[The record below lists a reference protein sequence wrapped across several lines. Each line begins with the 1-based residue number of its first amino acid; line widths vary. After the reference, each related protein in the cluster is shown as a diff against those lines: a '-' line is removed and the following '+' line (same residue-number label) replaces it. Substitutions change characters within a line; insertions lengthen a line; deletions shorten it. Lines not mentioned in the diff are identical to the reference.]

1 MRLPSGL
8 FQDADKFGV
17 CLFDKRFLIAADDLA
32 ITVDDFSIDDRARY
46 VACGCLVDQS
56 TVRVRVS
63 SRLSENV
70 PSRIHEHN
78 VGSLARFQRSQ
89 LFVHSEC
96 FCGIHGHHGEYLFG
110 SHRLWA
116 ILRSK
121 GCCQDTELAYG
132 VHPPSI
138 QGTVEPRHDRRSLPD
153 KLGEARQG
161 TAEFQVSRH
170 VDDNARAGLADD
182 VLFQF
187 RDKRRVDEE
196 RVLSQDSQRLERSQ
210 FLRATF
216 AAHALDL
223 AFVRCEDDLKGVA
236 ACVSQCLGLGQALI
250 STERSV
256 SGAHRISQQ
265 AILAIRCNVV
275 AKRLC
280 VGHLFAERHTQSLRP
295 IRRAVGKQASADE
308 PEPERASCLEDLV
321 RVAHRAAFEE
331 RCDAAA
337 NRLTDSEFSRAANL
351 FGRKSSNES
360 ESRSLALCI
369 VQDLVGLTTEQAES
383 EASVA
388 EDQTRKD
395 NHACLLYTSP
405 S

>member
-1 MRLPSGL
+1 MRLPSSL

-17 CLFDKRFLIAADDLA
+17 CVFDKRFLVATDDLA
-32 ITVDDFSIDDRARY
+32 ITVDDSSIDDRTSY

-70 PSRIHEHN
+70 PSRVHEHN

-89 LFVHSEC
+89 FFVPSEC
-96 FCGIHGHHGEYLFG
+96 FCGLHGHHREYLFG

-121 GCCQDTELAYG
+121 RRCQNTELAYG
-132 VHPPSI
+132 VHSPSI
-138 QGTVEPRHDRRSLPD
+138 PGTVESAQDLRSLPH
-153 KLGEARQG
+153 KLGEARQR
-161 TAEFQVSRH
+161 TTEFQVSRH
-170 VDDNARAGLADD
+170 VDDNARASLADD

-210 FLRATF
+210 FLRAAF

-223 AFVRCEDDLKGVA
+223 ALVRCQEDLEGVA
-236 ACVSQCLGLGQALI
+236 TRIGEFLGLCQALI
-250 STERSV
+250 CTEQRV
-256 SGAHRISQQ
+256 CGVHAISQQ
-265 AILAIRCNVV
+265 AVLATRCNVV
-275 AKRLC
+275 GKRLC

-295 IRRAVGKQASADE
+295 IRSAVGQHASADE
-308 PEPERASCLEDLV
+308 PEPERAGCLEDLV

-331 RCDAAA
+331 RRDAAA
-337 NRLTDSEFSRAANL
+337 NQLTDSEFSRAANL
-351 FGRKSSNES
+351 FGRKASNES
-360 ESRSLALCI
+360 ESRSLAFCI
-369 VQDLVGLTTEQAES
+369 VQDLVGLTTEQTES

-395 NHACLLYTSP
+395 NHA
-405 S
+405 